1 MKTKGVRNKQ
11 RGVLFSVLFSF
22 AAVLPAFIPAAA
34 RAEETPGATITEA
47 VKVLQDAVTA
57 GEGKPEAEVD
67 QNLRKILTP
76 VFDFGEMARS
86 SVGANWSK
94 GTPDEQKEFVDLFSE
109 LLARTYLKRIK
120 ENVKEADYKLIH
132 DTINGERSLVKTTVI
147 DKGDKIKIDY
157 RMVLKE
163 GKWRVYD
170 VIIEDVGL
178 VTNFRNEFGAIVRK
192 EGFSGLVQRLR
203 DKVAKAKPV

>member
-1 MKTKGVRNKQ
+1 MKTKSRLLFT
-11 RGVLFSVLFSF
+11 VLFS
-22 AAVLPAFIPAAA
+22 AAA
-34 RAEETPGATITEA
+34 LLPVFAPSAAQAGQSPGATITEA
-47 VKVLQDAVTA
+47 VKVLQDAVTQ
-57 GEGKPEAEVD
+57 GEGKPAAEVD

-76 VFDFGEMARS
+76 VFDFNEMARS
-86 SVGANWSK
+86 SVGSNWSK
-94 GTPDEQKEFVDLFSE
+94 GTPEEQKEFVDLFSE

-132 DTINGERSLVKTTVI
+132 ETVNGNKALVKTTVI

-157 RMVLKE
+157 RMVQKE
-163 GKWRVYD
+163 GPWRVYD

-178 VTNFRNEFGAIVRK
+178 VTNFRNEFGAIIRK
-192 EGFSGLVQRLR
+192 DGFSGLVQRLR